1 VNSAPLAAHDQT
13 DLVIRALRYSDPVVR
28 ALEAELQAEY
38 LDRYGDTD
46 ETPVDPDDFVPPV
59 GVFLVGFLGNEP
71 VATGGFRHQTEGVAE
86 IKRMYVDHDH
96 RGGGYA
102 RRLLTEL
109 ESQAFTAGYKRVVLE
124 LGDRQPEAF
133 SLYTSSGYVSSEA
146 FGYYVGDQHMKYLT
160 KELKAAP
167 EPVDQPS

>member
-1 VNSAPLAAHDQT
+1 MNSAPLAAHGQSE
-13 DLVIRALRYSDPVVR
+13 LVVRALRYSDPVVR

-38 LDRYGDTD
+38 LERYGDTD
-46 ETPVDPDDFVPPV
+46 ETPVNPDDFAPPA
-59 GVFLVGFLGNEP
+59 GMFLVGFLGNEP
-71 VATGGFRHQTEGVAE
+71 VATGGFRQQTDGIAE

-102 RRLLTEL
+102 RRLLIEL
-109 ESQAFTAGYKRVVLE
+109 EAQAFAAGYRRVVLE

-133 SLYTSSGYVSSEA
+133 SLYTSSGYVPSEA
-146 FGYYVGDQHMKYLT
+146 FGFYAGDEHMRYLT
-160 KELKAAP
+160 KELKPAP